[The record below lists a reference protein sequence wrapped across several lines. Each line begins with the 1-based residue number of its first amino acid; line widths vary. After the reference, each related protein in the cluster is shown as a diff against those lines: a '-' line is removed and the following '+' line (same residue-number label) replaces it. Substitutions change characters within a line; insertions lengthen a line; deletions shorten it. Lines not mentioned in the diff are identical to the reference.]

1 MSTDRQHGFSLL
13 EMMIVVVIILVM
25 AGLMAPKMLA
35 VIDDQKVRANAQAYA
50 GLLQLARSRA
60 TQDNA
65 TYQVLT
71 TTTNGVPV
79 AYVDLHTP
87 DVDDGNRTYEPLGST
102 SNGNNPEPAVLL
114 AAPITIGDTGVPAGF
129 GDNTLLGMQPFSD
142 STSPMVQ
149 ATSGNAAPGLAFN
162 ERGLPCQR
170 VDKALTCQNAP
181 LISGTKTP
189 IAYVT
194 YLQYATR
201 AGGTAYAAVTVTP
214 AGRIK
219 TWIYQGGNWQ

>member
-79 AYVDLHTP
+79 AYVDLHKP
-87 DVDDGNRTYEPLGST
+87 DADDGNRTYEPLGST

-149 ATSGNAAPGLAFN
+149 A